1 MEKLT
6 NKHMNQLTI
15 SNFVVITHQEIR
27 LEESLQLNNL
37 YIKEV
42 LRITNLMDMVS
53 FNLKM
58 ETDMKVILKMD
69 YIMEMVSMKQSSKAH
84 IMVNLEMGYTMVKV
98 FSDGDKILY
107 MKENTVEEV
116 EMDLANS

>member
-6 NKHMNQLTI
+6 DKHMNQLTI
-15 SNFVVITHQEIR
+15 SNFVVITHQEIK

-53 FNLKM
+53 CNLQM
-58 ETDMKVILKMD
+58 ETDMRVILKMD
-69 YIMEMVSMKQSSKAH
+69 YIMEMASMKQNSKAH

-107 MKENTVEEV
+107 MKESTVEDG